1 MEVESQGQLKKKP
14 MTVKEFAWRVAGPRD
29 FCINLVVNATIPFW
43 VFKGMDLI
51 PLTGRHSVA
60 SVVLPMSFLLCTLTT
75 FFGWFNAVKERRA
88 GLVEPALVE
97 GTKWAGQAW
106 INGFTVGLPAFLIA
120 LGITFG
126 VNQFAPDASVGF
138 WTAVLGIGFGA
149 GVMGY
154 VLHSLAIERGG
165 VIGQAVV

>member
-1 MEVESQGQLKKKP
+1 M
-14 MTVKEFAWRVAGPRD
+14 
-29 FCINLVVNATIPFW
+29 
-43 VFKGMDLI
+43 
-51 PLTGRHSVA
+51 
-60 SVVLPMSFLLCTLTT
+60 
-75 FFGWFNAVKERRA
+75 
-88 GLVEPALVE
+88 
-97 GTKWAGQAW
+97 
-106 INGFTVGLPAFLIA
+106 GLPAFLIA